1 MGGCASKPKEFDG
14 PADAPISSDTTAQSS
29 TNGGESQI
37 EKPAVD
43 GSEPEKKAQTAVSAE
58 TDAGKS
64 VKPAEDDAKADDK
77 NAEDKVEAT
86 PKQEAEEP
94 EHKSNDAPSKE
105 EVKSEAPLASL

>member
-43 GSEPEKKAQTAVSAE
+43 GSEPEKEAQTAVSAE

-86 PKQEAEEP
+86 PKQEAE
-94 EHKSNDAPSKE
+94 HKSNDAPSKE
-105 EVKSEAPLASL
+105 EVKSEAPLAPL

>member
-14 PADAPISSDTTAQSS
+14 PADAPISSDTTAHSN

-43 GSEPEKKAQTAVSAE
+43 GSEPEKEAQTAVSAE

-77 NAEDKVEAT
+77 NAEDKVDAT
-86 PKQEAEEP
+86 PKQEAEEA

>member
-86 PKQEAEEP
+86 PKQEAE
-94 EHKSNDAPSKE
+94 HKSNDAPSKE
-105 EVKSEAPLASL
+105 EVKSEAPLAPL